1 MPVDEHALTVG
12 VRGSSDRADT
22 GADPDGRADLAE
34 GRLPFDT
41 LADKGDLVR
50 LEPAVSRELV
60 EA

>member
-34 GRLPFDT
+34 HRLPVDT
-41 LADKGDLVR
+41 LADKQDLVR
-50 LEPAVSRELV
+50 LETRRQP
-60 EA
+60 